1 MGKAHGPVFY
11 ATVHTGDYRT
21 NIRKFHEAHSLGYL
35 PLNAPKQSKG
45 FYESVLADS
54 LRSGVQNL
62 FQLVGMG
69 SLRPNTLI
77 IGYKRKWRTDS
88 DEIITEYVQI
98 LRDTLVMG
106 MGLMI
111 FVGTKRIN
119 WFLDEYAPPA
129 LQHDV
134 DEFDEVY
141 AGGLTKKKSSK
152 KTKTAETTE
161 DVSDDEEEEGDAV
174 KGRVNN
180 LGYQSVAMQMP
191 RNQVQEEQ
199 AIKLASA

>member
-1 MGKAHGPVFY
+1 MG
-11 ATVHTGDYRT
+11 
-21 NIRKFHEAHSLGYL
+21 
-35 PLNAPKQSKG
+35 
-45 FYESVLADS
+45 
-54 LRSGVQNL
+54 GVQNL

-88 DEIITEYVQI
+88 DEIISEYVQI

-111 FVGTKRIN
+111 SVGFKRVN
-119 WFLDEYAPPA
+119 WFLEEYAPPA

-141 AGGLTKKKSSK
+141 AGGLTKKKKSSK
-152 KTKTAETTE
+152 KTKTVETTE
-161 DVSDDEEEEGDAV
+161 DVSDDEEGDKV
-174 KGRVNN
+174 HG
-180 LGYQSVAMQMP
+180 
-191 RNQVQEEQ
+191 
-199 AIKLASA
+199 